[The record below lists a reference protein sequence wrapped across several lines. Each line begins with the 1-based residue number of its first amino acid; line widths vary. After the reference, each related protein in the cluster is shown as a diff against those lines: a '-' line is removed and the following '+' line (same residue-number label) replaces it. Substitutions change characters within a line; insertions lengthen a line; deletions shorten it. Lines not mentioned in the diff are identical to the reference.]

1 MTNFFKNTLDPKVA
15 LTLIAVLDIFLFLLV
30 GAWTVGG
37 GETMITGLV
46 AQFLIGDELSRIPF
60 WNLVFIPDAGYWK
73 IYISLGML
81 FGAVVSAVL
90 SKEFYLRFPRRLG
103 EWVMITCGGLLL
115 GFGIRLA
122 FVCNVS
128 TFFGLTPQMN
138 LGGYLA
144 ICGILAGAWVGSWIY
159 KKVLEG

>member
-1 MTNFFKNTLDPKVA
+1 MEFFKKTLDPVIA
-15 LTLIAVLDIFLFLLV
+15 LIAIAVLDIFFFLIV

-37 GETMITGLV
+37 GETMMTGLI
-46 AQFLIGDELSRIPF
+46 AKAFMGDALDRLPF
-60 WNLVFIPDAGYWK
+60 WQLVFVPTFGYWK

-81 FGAVVSAVL
+81 FGAFVGAIL
-90 SKEFYLRFPRRLG
+90 SKEFYVRFPRRLS
-103 EWVMITCGGLLL
+103 EWVMITIGGLLM
-115 GFGIRLA
+115 GIGIRLA

-128 TFFGLTPQMN
+128 TFFGLTPEMN

-144 ICGILAGAWVGSWIY
+144 ISGILAGAWVGSFIY